1 MYTVLTCITEQYDL
15 TLVGLAG
22 LICFLASHC
31 AMVLLDRATSSG
43 GGLPGGRGS

>member
-1 MYTVLTCITEQYDL
+1 MFTILTCVTEQHDL

-31 AMVLLDRATSSG
+31 ALVLLDRATCPRARFG
-43 GGLPGGRGS
+43 GCGW